1 MSTAYQKI
9 GLFAYYAD
17 KINSIVTYGDI
28 ALRTTDPDTREQAL
42 WDAANELAKL
52 AGIGIPLWF
61 LDKALTKT
69 GLDRVFDSLKKQESF
84 QKYLMDKAATQSVYN
99 YLLADLAEWGLEE
112 LNDWL
117 SRNAYLD
124 PIFDA
129 VNINFTS
136 ALNFVQRVDPLALDL
151 DGDGL
156 ETVSSNSGITFDF
169 DGDGLKTGTGWVA
182 KDDGFLVWDRNGNGT
197 IDNGGELFGVD
208 FVKSNGQ
215 KASDGFDA
223 LRDLD
228 SNRDGI
234 FDVKDEQFGELKIWQ
249 DLNQDGIAEANELKS
264 LDGHNIT
271 AINLDIEKSTEDN
284 NGNLISAIGSYS
296 RGDGTSGLVNG
307 NQSLAGNLDLASNPF
322 YREYT
327 DRIALDDTAKSLP
340 DMKGSGAVRDL
351 REASMLNTGLKSA
364 LSEYAQA
371 DTRSQQ
377 MLLLDRLLTEWAKTS
392 NYRTFDQRISDLSTK
407 TYDVAFGWSW
417 EQDSFAAGGGSTSSG
432 SLSEGDHGPTQ
443 EQLERKALLEKVK
456 LLEIFNAQSFFNFSP
471 KEGSGSAD
479 KPASFSLQSGASQ
492 FSVSGIMIGGTITLT
507 EKDLT
512 FNSGQV
518 SLLESAYQALKDSI
532 YSALL
537 LQTRLRPYVEEI
549 DLTLESGG
557 VSLNFEKV
565 LQLFQ
570 ENFEKSHVNGAIDLL
585 EFLGQRISTG
595 GSSLLGPLAEA
606 QLQTLTPGEIQQIEA
621 NGIGLEMGGLG
632 NDLVKGSSGQD
643 YLFGLAGNDSLYG
656 NQGNDLLSGGTG
668 NDTLFGGLGNDTLIG
683 GAGNDYLHGDT
694 GNDIYRFDRGW
705 GQDTVYNYD
714 SSANRVDAIE
724 FGTGIRAEDIILSR
738 NSDDLILLLK
748 GSSDR
753 ITVSSY
759 FNQDAAGSYR
769 LEEIRFVDGQVLNI
783 DAVKALVQKGTT
795 ESDRLYGYA
804 VADTLSGGLG
814 NDSLY
819 GYAGNDLLQGDEGN
833 DTLYG
838 GAGDDTLVGGLGS
851 DYLQGEAGN
860 DVYRFDRGWGQD
872 TVYNYDSS
880 TSRVDAIEFGTGI
893 RAEDITLSRNSDD
906 LILLLKGSTDRIT
919 ISSYFNQDA
928 AGSYRLEE
936 IRFVDGQVLNI
947 DAVKALVQKATDG
960 NDRLYGYAVAD
971 TLSGGLGNDSLYG
984 YAGNDLLQGDE
995 GHDILYG
1002 GAGDDTLVG
1011 GLGNDYLY
1019 GEAGNDVYR
1028 FDRGW
1033 GQDTIQNNDSN
1044 TNKVDAIEFG
1054 SGISANDILLNR
1066 DSDNLVLTLKNSTDR
1081 ITVSSYFSQDA
1092 TSNYRLE
1099 EIRFVDGQVL
1109 NIDTVKSLVQ
1119 QATDGNDR
1127 LFGYAVADTLS
1138 GGLGN
1143 DSLYGYAGNDLL
1155 QGDEGNDTLYGGAGN
1170 DTLVGGLGNDYLYGE
1185 AGNDVYRFDRGWGQ
1199 DTLINSDSNIDK
1211 TDTIEF
1217 GTGIRAEDIILSRNS
1232 DDLILLLKGSSDRI
1246 TVSSYF
1252 NQDAAGSY
1260 RLEEIRFVDGQVLN
1274 IDAVKALVQ
1283 KGTTESDRLYG
1294 YAVADTLSGGLGND
1308 SLYGYAGNDLLQGD
1322 EGNDTLYGGAGDD
1335 TLVGGLGSDYLQG
1348 EAGNDVY
1355 RFDRGW
1361 GQDTVYNYDSSTS
1374 RVDAIE
1380 FGTGIRAEDITLS
1393 RNSDDL
1399 ILLLKGSTDRIT
1411 ISSYFN
1417 QDAAGSYRLEE
1428 IRFVDGQV
1436 LNIDAVKAL
1445 VQKATDGNDRLYGY
1459 AVADTLSGGLGNDSL
1474 YGYAGNDLLQGDEG
1488 HDILY
1493 GGAGDDTLVGGLGN
1507 DYLYGEAGNDVYR
1520 FDRGWGQD
1528 TIQNNDSNTNKVDAI
1543 EFGSGISA
1551 NDILLNRDSD
1561 NLVLT
1566 LKNSTDRITV
1576 SSYFSQDATS
1586 NYRLEEIRF
1595 VDGQVLNIDT
1605 VKSLVQQATDG
1616 NDRLF
1621 GYAVADTLSG
1631 GLGNDSLYGYAGND
1645 LLQGDEGN
1653 DTLYGGAG
1661 DDTLV
1666 GGLGN
1671 DYLYGEA
1678 GNDVYRFDRGW
1689 GQDTIQNNDS
1699 STNKVDA
1706 IEFGTGIRAEDIIL
1720 SRNSDDLI
1728 LLLKGS
1734 TDRITVSSYF
1744 SQDATGNS
1752 RLEEVRFVNGTTW
1765 NIEQIKILV
1774 QQQGTAGNDRL
1785 YGYAGSDTLSG
1796 GLGND
1801 SLYGYAGN
1809 DLLQGDEGNDT
1820 LYGGAGDDTLVGGLG
1835 NDYLQG
1841 EAGND
1846 VYRFDRGWGQ
1856 DTVYNYDSSTSRV
1869 DAIEFGTGIRTEDI
1883 TLSRN
1888 SDDLILLLKGSTDRI
1903 TVSSYF
1909 NQDAAGSYR
1918 LEEIRFVDGQV
1929 LNIDAVKALVQ
1940 KATDGNDQ
1948 LYGYAV
1954 ADTLSGGLGNDSLYG
1969 YAGNDLLQGDEGHDI
1984 LYGGAGDDTLVGGLG
1999 NDYLYGE
2006 AGNDVYRF
2014 DRGWGQDTIQNN
2026 DSNTNKVDAIEF
2038 GSGISANDILLN
2050 RDSDNL
2056 VLTLKNSTDRI
2067 TVSSYFSQDA
2077 TSNYRLEEI
2086 RFVDGQVL
2094 NIDTVKSLVQQATD
2108 GNDRLFGYAV
2118 ADTLSG
2124 GLGNDSL
2131 YGYAGNDLLQGDE
2144 GNDTLYGGAG
2154 NDTLV
2159 GGLGNDY
2166 LYGEAGN
2173 DVYRFDRGWGQDTL
2187 INSDSNIDKTDTIE
2201 FGTGIRAEDII
2212 LSRNSDD
2219 LILLL
2224 KGSSDRITV
2233 SSYFNQ
2239 DAAGSYRLEEI
2250 RFVDGQVLNIDAVK
2264 ALVQKGTTESDRLYG
2279 YAVADTLSGGLGND
2293 SLYGYAGNDLLQGDE
2308 GNDTLYGGAG
2318 DDTLVGGLGSDY
2330 LQGEA
2335 GNDVYRF
2342 DRGWGQDTVYN
2353 YDSST
2358 SRVDAIEFG
2367 TGIRA
2372 EDITLSRNSDDLI
2385 LLLKG
2390 STDRITIS
2398 SYFNQDAAGSYRLE
2412 EIRFVDGQVLNID
2425 AVKALVQKATD
2436 GNDRLYGYAVADT
2449 LSGGLGNDSLYGYAG
2464 NDLLQGDEGHDI
2476 LYGGAGDD
2484 TLVGGLGNDYL
2495 YGEAGNDV
2503 YRFDRGWGQD
2513 TIQNNDSNTNK
2524 VDAIEFGSGIS
2535 ANDILLNRDSDN
2547 LVLTLKNST
2556 DRITVSSYF
2565 SQDATSNYRLEE
2577 IRFVD
2582 GQVLN
2587 IDTVKSLV
2595 QQATD
2600 GNDRLFGY
2608 AVADTLSGGLGNDSL
2623 YGYAGNDLLQGDEG
2637 NDTLYGGAGND
2648 TLIGGADSDY
2658 LYGEDGDDRIEGNNG
2673 NDTLYGGAGEDTLI
2687 GGSGND
2693 YLAGDAGNDIYQLGN
2708 GWGQDTINNY
2718 HTESNALD
2726 RLEFTDNI
2734 TADKLWFS
2742 KNGNNL
2748 EINLIGASDKVSISN
2763 WYSGKNYQISQ
2774 FTAAD
2779 GKTLLESQVQNLVN
2793 AMSSFGVPA
2802 GGESEMTVEQRQQLE
2817 VIIAANWQ

>member
-838 GAGDDTLVGGLGS
+838 GAGDDTLVGGLGN

-971 TLSGGLGNDSLYG
+971 TLSGGLGNDSLDG

-1335 TLVGGLGSDYLQG
+1335 TLVGGLGNDYLQG

-1361 GQDTVYNYDSSTS
+1361 GQDTVYNYDSSTNK
-1374 RVDAIE
+1374 VDAIE

-1474 YGYAGNDLLQGDEG
+1474 DGYAGNDLLQGDEG

-1869 DAIEFGTGIRTEDI
+1869 DAIEFGTGIRAEDI

-1903 TVSSYF
+1903 TISSYF

-1940 KATDGNDQ
+1940 KATDGNDR

-1954 ADTLSGGLGNDSLYG
+1954 ADTLSGGLGNDSLDG

-2318 DDTLVGGLGSDY
+2318 DDTLVGGLGNDY

-2449 LSGGLGNDSLYGYAG
+2449 LSGGLGNDSLDGYAG

>member
-838 GAGDDTLVGGLGS
+838 GAGDDTLVGGLGN

-1335 TLVGGLGSDYLQG
+1335 TLVGGLGNDYLQG

-1869 DAIEFGTGIRTEDI
+1869 DAIEFGTGIRAEDI

-1903 TVSSYF
+1903 TISSYF

-1940 KATDGNDQ
+1940 KATDGNDR

-2318 DDTLVGGLGSDY
+2318 DDTLVGGLGNDY

>member
-705 GQDTVYNYD
+705 SQDTVYNYD

-838 GAGDDTLVGGLGS
+838 GAGDDTLVGGLGN

-971 TLSGGLGNDSLYG
+971 TLSGGLGNDSLDG

-1335 TLVGGLGSDYLQG
+1335 TLVGGLGNDYLQG

-1361 GQDTVYNYDSSTS
+1361 GQDTVYNYDSSTNK
-1374 RVDAIE
+1374 VDAIE

-1474 YGYAGNDLLQGDEG
+1474 DGYAGNDLLQGDEG

-1869 DAIEFGTGIRTEDI
+1869 DAIEFGTGIRAEDI

-1903 TVSSYF
+1903 TISSYF

-1940 KATDGNDQ
+1940 KATDGNDR

-1954 ADTLSGGLGNDSLYG
+1954 ADTLSGGLGNDSLDG

-2318 DDTLVGGLGSDY
+2318 DDTLVGGLGNDY

-2449 LSGGLGNDSLYGYAG
+2449 LSGGLGNDSLDGYAG

>member
-838 GAGDDTLVGGLGS
+838 GAGDDTLVGGLGN

-919 ISSYFNQDA
+919 VSSYFNQDA

-1335 TLVGGLGSDYLQG
+1335 TLVGGLGNDYLQG

-1380 FGTGIRAEDITLS
+1380 FGTGIRAEDIILS

-1411 ISSYFN
+1411 VSSYFN

-1445 VQKATDGNDRLYGY
+1445 VQQATDGNDRLYGY

-1488 HDILY
+1488 NDTLY

-1820 LYGGAGDDTLVGGLG
+1820 LYGGAGDDTLLGGLG

-1869 DAIEFGTGIRTEDI
+1869 DAIEFGTGIRAEDI

-1940 KATDGNDQ
+1940 QATDGNDR

-2067 TVSSYFSQDA
+2067 TVSSYFNQDA

-2318 DDTLVGGLGSDY
+2318 DDTLVGGLGNDY

-2390 STDRITIS
+2390 STDRITVS

-2425 AVKALVQKATD
+2425 AVKALVQQATD

-2464 NDLLQGDEGHDI
+2464 NDLLQGDEGNDT

-2503 YRFDRGWGQD
+2503 YRFNRGWGQD

-2524 VDAIEFGSGIS
+2524 IDAIEFGSGIS

-2742 KNGNNL
+2742 KSGNNL

>member
-1335 TLVGGLGSDYLQG
+1335 TLVGGLGNDYLQG

-1869 DAIEFGTGIRTEDI
+1869 DAIEFGTGIRAEDI

-1903 TVSSYF
+1903 TISSYF

-1940 KATDGNDQ
+1940 KATDGNDR

>member
-1335 TLVGGLGSDYLQG
+1335 TLVGGLGNDYLQG

-1436 LNIDAVKAL
+1436 LDIDAVKAL

-1474 YGYAGNDLLQGDEG
+1474 DGYAGNDLLQGDEG

-1940 KATDGNDQ
+1940 KATDGNDR

>member
-838 GAGDDTLVGGLGS
+838 GAGDDTLVGGLGN

-1335 TLVGGLGSDYLQG
+1335 TLVGGLGNDYLQG

-1474 YGYAGNDLLQGDEG
+1474 DGYAGNDLLQGDEG

-1869 DAIEFGTGIRTEDI
+1869 DAIEFGTGIRAEDI

-1903 TVSSYF
+1903 TISSYF

-1940 KATDGNDQ
+1940 KATDGNDR

-2318 DDTLVGGLGSDY
+2318 DDTLVGGLGNDY

-2449 LSGGLGNDSLYGYAG
+2449 LSGGLGNDSLDGYAG

>member
-838 GAGDDTLVGGLGS
+838 GAGDDTLVGGLGN

-971 TLSGGLGNDSLYG
+971 TLSGGLGNDSLDG

-1361 GQDTVYNYDSSTS
+1361 GQDTVYNYDSSTNK
-1374 RVDAIE
+1374 VDAIE

-1474 YGYAGNDLLQGDEG
+1474 D
-1488 HDILY
+1488 
-1493 GGAGDDTLVGGLGN
+1493 
-1507 DYLYGEAGNDVYR
+1507 
-1520 FDRGWGQD
+1520 
-1528 TIQNNDSNTNKVDAI
+1528 
-1543 EFGSGISA
+1543 
-1551 NDILLNRDSD
+1551 
-1561 NLVLT
+1561 
-1566 LKNSTDRITV
+1566 
-1576 SSYFSQDATS
+1576 
-1586 NYRLEEIRF
+1586 
-1595 VDGQVLNIDT
+1595 
-1605 VKSLVQQATDG
+1605 
-1616 NDRLF
+1616 
-1621 GYAVADTLSG
+1621 
-1631 GLGNDSLYGYAGND
+1631 
-1645 LLQGDEGN
+1645 
-1653 DTLYGGAG
+1653 
-1661 DDTLV
+1661 
-1666 GGLGN
+1666 
-1671 DYLYGEA
+1671 
-1678 GNDVYRFDRGW
+1678 
-1689 GQDTIQNNDS
+1689 
-1699 STNKVDA
+1699 
-1706 IEFGTGIRAEDIIL
+1706 
-1720 SRNSDDLI
+1720 
-1728 LLLKGS
+1728 
-1734 TDRITVSSYF
+1734 
-1744 SQDATGNS
+1744 
-1752 RLEEVRFVNGTTW
+1752 
-1765 NIEQIKILV
+1765 
-1774 QQQGTAGNDRL
+1774 
-1785 YGYAGSDTLSG
+1785 
-1796 GLGND
+1796 
-1801 SLYGYAGN
+1801 
-1809 DLLQGDEGNDT
+1809 
-1820 LYGGAGDDTLVGGLG
+1820 
-1835 NDYLQG
+1835 
-1841 EAGND
+1841 
-1846 VYRFDRGWGQ
+1846 
-1856 DTVYNYDSSTSRV
+1856 
-1869 DAIEFGTGIRTEDI
+1869 
-1883 TLSRN
+1883 
-1888 SDDLILLLKGSTDRI
+1888 
-1903 TVSSYF
+1903 
-1909 NQDAAGSYR
+1909 
-1918 LEEIRFVDGQV
+1918 
-1929 LNIDAVKALVQ
+1929 
-1940 KATDGNDQ
+1940 
-1948 LYGYAV
+1948 
-1954 ADTLSGGLGNDSLYG
+1954 G

-2358 SRVDAIEFG
+2358 NKVDAIEFG

-2449 LSGGLGNDSLYGYAG
+2449 LSGGLGNDSLDGYAG

>member
-705 GQDTVYNYD
+705 SQDTVYNYD

-838 GAGDDTLVGGLGS
+838 GAGDDTLVGGLGN

-971 TLSGGLGNDSLYG
+971 TLSGGLGNDSLDG

-1335 TLVGGLGSDYLQG
+1335 TLVGGLGNDYLQG

-1474 YGYAGNDLLQGDEG
+1474 DGYAGNDLLQGDEG

-1869 DAIEFGTGIRTEDI
+1869 DAIEFGTGIRAEDI

-1903 TVSSYF
+1903 TISSYF

-1940 KATDGNDQ
+1940 KATDGNDR

-1954 ADTLSGGLGNDSLYG
+1954 ADTLSGGLGNDSLDG

-2318 DDTLVGGLGSDY
+2318 DDTLVGGLGNDY

-2449 LSGGLGNDSLYGYAG
+2449 LSGGLGNDSLDGYAG

>member
-838 GAGDDTLVGGLGS
+838 GAGDDTLVGGLGN

-971 TLSGGLGNDSLYG
+971 TLSGGLGNDSLDG

-1361 GQDTVYNYDSSTS
+1361 GQDTVYNYDSSTNK
-1374 RVDAIE
+1374 VDAIE

-1474 YGYAGNDLLQGDEG
+1474 DGYAGNDLLQGDEG

-1869 DAIEFGTGIRTEDI
+1869 DAIEFGTGIRAEDI

-1903 TVSSYF
+1903 TISSYF

-1940 KATDGNDQ
+1940 KATDGNDR

-1954 ADTLSGGLGNDSLYG
+1954 ADTLSGGLGNDSLDG

-2358 SRVDAIEFG
+2358 NKVDAIEFG

-2449 LSGGLGNDSLYGYAG
+2449 LSGGLGNDSLDGYAG